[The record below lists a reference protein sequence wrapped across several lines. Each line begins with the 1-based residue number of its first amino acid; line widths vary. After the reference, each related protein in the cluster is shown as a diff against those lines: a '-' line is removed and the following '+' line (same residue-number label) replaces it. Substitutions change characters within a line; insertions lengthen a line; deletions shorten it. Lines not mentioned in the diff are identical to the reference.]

1 MEPNSSPNTPTAAA
15 DASVRVPGAHP
26 EPSGHAAGAHADTF
40 TRDHLPPP
48 EQWPKLLLDD
58 PASRYPDRLNCGY
71 ELLDRTV
78 EERGADRPALRSG
91 DGSVWS
97 YGELRETVD
106 GIAHVL
112 TDDLG
117 VVPGNRVLL
126 RGPTTPWLAACWLA
140 VMKAGG
146 VAVTVLAQARAT
158 ELATICSL
166 ARIGHALCDARS
178 VRDLAEAD
186 VDGLRITLFGGDASG
201 DLTRLAAS
209 RTGPYRAV
217 DTAADEVALIAF
229 TSGTTGRPKGCMHL
243 HRDLLAIADTFSRH
257 VLRPSADDV
266 FAGSP
271 PLGFTFGLGGLLVF
285 PLRAGA
291 STLLLEQA
299 GPRQLLPA
307 LVRHRVSVLFTAP
320 TAYRTMLGQLDGHD
334 ISALRRCVSA
344 GENLPEAT
352 WRGWYEATG
361 LRIINGIGATELLH
375 IFISAADDAIRP
387 GTTGVPVPGWQARV
401 VDEHGDELPD
411 GEPGLLAVRGPVGCR
426 YLADPRQ
433 TEYVR
438 HGWNMTG
445 DTFVREPDGYFRYVA
460 RADDM
465 IISSGYNIAG
475 PEVEDALLRHPEV
488 AEAAVVGRAD
498 ELRGEIVVAHVVLTE
513 GSEQTADS
521 LRAHM
526 KANLA
531 PHKCPR
537 VFVFQ
542 ESLPRTATGKLQRFL
557 LRDRP
562 GSPPARALE

>member
-15 DASVRVPGAHP
+15 DASVRVPGAHS
-26 EPSGHAAGAHADTF
+26 EPSGRAAGAHADTF

-48 EQWPKLLLDD
+48 EQWPEFLLED
-58 PASRYPDRLNCGY
+58 PAPRYPDRLNCGH
-71 ELLDRTV
+71 ELLDRTI

-91 DGSVWS
+91 DGGVWS

-106 GIAHVL
+106 RIAHVL

-126 RGPTTPWLAACWLA
+126 RGPTTLWLAACWLA
-140 VMKAGG
+140 VMKAGA
-146 VAVTVLAQARAT
+146 VAVTVLAQART
-158 ELATICSL
+158 NELSTICSL
-166 ARIGHALCDARS
+166 ARISHALCDARS
-178 VRDLAEAD
+178 AADLAKAD
-186 VDGLRITLFGGDASG
+186 VDGLRVTLFGGAGPG
-201 DLTRLAAS
+201 DLTRLAE
-209 RTGPYRAV
+209 RGRGPYRAV

-229 TSGTTGRPKGCMHL
+229 TSGTTGRPKGCMHF
-243 HRDLLAIADTFSRH
+243 HRDVLAIADTFSRH

-307 LVRHRVSVLFTAP
+307 LARHRVSVLFTAP
-320 TAYRTMLGQLDGHD
+320 TAYRTMLGRLDGHD
-334 ISALRRCVSA
+334 LSALRRCVSA

-352 WRGWYEATG
+352 WRAWHEATG

-387 GTTGVPVPGWQARV
+387 GMTGVPVPGWQARV

-411 GEPGLLAVRGPVGCR
+411 GEAGLLAVRGPVGCR
-426 YLADPRQ
+426 YLSDPRQ

-445 DTFVREPDGYFRYVA
+445 DTFVHEPGGYFRYVA

-498 ELRGEIVVAHVVLTE
+498 ELRGEVVVAHVVLTE

-537 VFVFQ
+537 VFVFHS
-542 ESLPRTATGKLQRFL
+542 SLPRTATGKLQRFL
-557 LRDRP
+557 LRDPPDSRP
-562 GSPPARALE
+562 AGPLE